1 MKGLI
6 GKKVGMTQLI
16 SEDGKALPVTLI
28 EAGPCFVTQVRTPET
43 DGYAAVQLGFEEV
56 NPKKLTGAE
65 KGHLKRTNLPPL
77 RHLRE
82 FQGEYADLKAGDR
95 VTVEVFA
102 VGEHVDVI
110 GISKGKGFQGAIK
123 RYHFNRQPKTH
134 GASDRTRAPGSSGQ
148 TTTPGRVYKGKR
160 MAGHMG
166 NDRVTSQNITVA
178 LVDAERNLLAVKG
191 SVPGANGSVVVI
203 RASRKQSPNLKS

>member
-16 SEDGKALPVTLI
+16 AEDGKVTPVTLI
-28 EAGPCFVTQVRTPET
+28 EAGPCFVTQVRTAEKE
-43 DGYAAVQLGFEEV
+43 GYTSVQLGFEEV
-56 NPKKLTGAE
+56 NPKRLAAGE
-65 KGHLKRTNLPPL
+65 RGHLKANNLPPL

-82 FQGEYADLKAGDR
+82 FRGENAELKAGDR
-95 VTVEVFA
+95 VTAEVFA
-102 VGEHVDVI
+102 IGDHVDVV

-123 RYHFNRQPKTH
+123 RHNFNRQPKTH
-134 GASDRTRAPGSSGQ
+134 GASDRTRSPGSSGQ

-166 NDRVTSQNITVA
+166 SDRVTSLNIRVM
-178 LVDAERNLLAVKG
+178 LVDGERNLLGVRG
-191 SVPGANGSVVVI
+191 SVPGAKGTVVI
-203 RASRKQSPNLKS
+203 IKEHHR